1 MSTYLDLNKSEVRVL
16 LSGLHNI
23 VLDKEL
29 LDYIC
34 SFDSSAKNTIDNLI
48 SKFEDTFKGN

>member
-29 LDYIC
+29 LDYVC
-34 SFDSSAKNTIDNLI
+34 GFDSSARNTIDNLI